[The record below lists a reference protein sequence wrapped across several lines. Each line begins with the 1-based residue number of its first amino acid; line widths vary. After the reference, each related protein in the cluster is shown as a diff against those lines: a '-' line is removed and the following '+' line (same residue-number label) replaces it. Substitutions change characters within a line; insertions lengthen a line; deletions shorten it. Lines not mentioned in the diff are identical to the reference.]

1 MSTVATW
8 TFQFAFFSVLLAFFV
23 GLFLAVTLNNEKVRF
38 QKVYRSIYIIPY
50 AIPGFISILV
60 FRGLL
65 NPDFGLINDWLDPIY
80 QLLNIEPV
88 NQVQSIVFNKKIFE
102 SLQRIGVLEFENKT
116 NAPFEDK
123 TAALELASVLNHLIG
138 SIFNN

>member
-80 QLLNIEPV
+80 QLLNIEPIRWFRTEASSKAAVLLV
-88 NQVQSIVFNKKIFE
+88 NTWLGFPYMFLIVTGALQSIP
-102 SLQRIGVLEFENKT
+102 T
-116 NAPFEDK
+116 
-123 TAALELASVLNHLIG
+123 ELY
-138 SIFNN
+138 